1 MTPRTRQRLR
11 IAWICGWLFLFLAF
25 VESLFGFRSHVLG
38 FFKHPRDRWG
48 EPGMAI
54 MREADSVEVVRLDAP
69 AELPRNLADEPFYGM
84 VARGDPI
91 TPPDE
96 WVSRMRD
103 AVDDS
108 WNYEW
113 LWHARCL
120 PRPGVCVRF
129 RQGSQVVDLLFCFE
143 CDLVSLAPTGQLG
156 ERIQDRWIDFRVKR
170 SPFADL
176 VKEMFPNDAAIQA
189 IGK

>member
-1 MTPRTRQRLR
+1 MTPKTRKRRTVLLASV
-11 IAWICGWLFLFLAF
+11 ILLLLWADCMMTGYVPGLF
-25 VESLFGFRSHVLG
+25 H
-38 FFKHPRDRWG
+38 HPRERWG
-48 EPGMAI
+48 EAALAI
-54 MREADSVEVVRLDAP
+54 LREADSVEVIRLDQP
-69 AELPRNLADEPFYGM
+69 TSMPRDSANQPYYGM
-84 VARGDPI
+84 TAKGAPI

-170 SPFADL
+170 SPFTEL
-176 VKEMFPNDAAIQA
+176 VKEIFPNDAAIQG
-189 IGK
+189 IGN